1 MQTLKVMGRNKTLA
15 KNVSYVMIGNIG
27 AKLIGFILLP
37 FYTRW
42 LTPSDYGVTDIIGV
56 YASLLASFGALNIA
70 AAIFVFPSGANENA
84 IKGYF
89 SSGIAL
95 QIVCSIV
102 LIPIFWII
110 SLLPYESA
118 FVQYAWFIYGS
129 LISTLLQNYT
139 QSFCRGIGKMKV
151 FSYTGIVNSGLLF
164 GLSFLFI
171 PTFGVAGFVYSNII
185 SNVLTSLFTFVYS
198 KSYLYLSIN
207 DANKPC
213 LKEMLRYCVPLMP
226 TGLMWWLVNSLNRPL
241 LEEYCGLF
249 AIGLL
254 AVGNKLPSIMNMV
267 FGFFQQAWMVTVL
280 DEYKKQDFADYYRK
294 MFRMIFFVQMFV
306 CLLITFCA
314 KPFVHIMT
322 TDEYYEAWKFI
333 PLVTLGTLFS
343 NVTAFS
349 GALFT
354 AHRNSKFIFTTSIAG
369 GVTSLIAN
377 FLLIPFFGLY
387 GACISI
393 ILAHLSSCVMRLK
406 KTQVYMSF
414 NEGGYILSQA
424 VIALL
429 AYGAS
434 FLSLWMSICGYILSV
449 ILLLGTNY
457 QLFFDLFILIKTRV
471 NEQRNVTS

>member
-37 FYTRW
+37 FYTSW

-95 QIVCSIV
+95 QIVCSII

-129 LISTLLQNYT
+129 LISSLFQNYT
-139 QSFCRGIGKMKV
+139 QNFCRGIGKMMV
-151 FSYTGIVNSGLLF
+151 FSYTGIVNSISLF
-164 GLSFLFI
+164 VLSFILI
-171 PTFGVAGFVYSNII
+171 PTYGVTGFVFANILSNI
-185 SNVLTSLFTFVYS
+185 LTSIFTIVYS
-198 KSYLYLSIN
+198 KSYLYLSIKE
-207 DANKPC
+207 ANKPC

-249 AIGLL
+249 AIGIL

-294 MFRMIFFVQMFV
+294 MFRMIFFVQMSV
-306 CLLITFCA
+306 CLVLTFFA
-314 KPFVHIMT
+314 KPFVLLMT
-322 TDEYYEAWKFI
+322 TDEYFDAWKYI
-333 PLVTLGTLFS
+333 PLVMIGTLFS
-343 NVTAFS
+343 NITAFS

-369 GVTSLIAN
+369 GVTSLVAN

-406 KTQVYMSF
+406 KTKVYMPF
-414 NEGGYILSQA
+414 NEGKYIILQ
-424 VIALL
+424 VFIALM
-429 AYGAS
+429 AYASS
-434 FLSLWMSICGYILSV
+434 FLMTRICLAGYVLC
-449 ILLLGTNY
+449 LLLFIWTNY
-457 QLFFDLFILIKTRV
+457 QTFQSTILFVKSKLKK
-471 NEQRNVTS
+471 